1 MPVISG
7 QSSSPFRLVFCIVHL
22 TYIIDSVSRGV
33 FQPVLFA
40 KNFLEQVSHFPFPDC
55 PFHWYFKVIGTCFLA
70 YGLMALVSC
79 LVVPHMEAACINE
92 LIHKCFWCV
101 WPFCL
106 KNNKLKN
113 GRNFITL
120 PPVFPRNEVWELS
133 TELTHWWLCWNQ
145 FPTRL
150 LPIRN
155 NQIWVVTRHQ
165 YGISALISQTL
176 FRRETSG
183 GVGKCRLFC
192 QAL

>member
-7 QSSSPFRLVFCIVHL
+7 QSSSPSRVVFCLVIWRIL
-22 TYIIDSVSRGV
+22 LIAWGEEFFSQYCLRKI
-33 FQPVLFA
+33 
-40 KNFLEQVSHFPFPDC
+40 FLSKFPISPSHC

-70 YGLMALVSC
+70 FGLMALVSC

-92 LIHKCFWCV
+92 LIHKYFWCV

-106 KNNKLKN
+106 KNKKLKN

-120 PPVFPRNEVWELS
+120 PPVFPRNEVWETN
-133 TELTHWWLCWNQ
+133 TEITHWWLCWNQ
-145 FPTRL
+145 FPTQL
-150 LPIRN
+150 WPIRN

-183 GVGKCRLFC
+183 GVGKCRLFS

>member
-7 QSSSPFRLVFCIVHL
+7 QSSSPSRLVFCIVHL
-22 TYIIDSVSRGV
+22 AYIIDSVSRGV

-70 YGLMALVSC
+70 FGLMALVSC

-106 KNNKLKN
+106 KNKKMAEISLRYHRFFREMKAEKRAQKLHTDDFVET
-113 GRNFITL
+113 NFLRGYDQSET
-120 PPVFPRNEVWELS
+120 
-133 TELTHWWLCWNQ
+133 
-145 FPTRL
+145 
-150 LPIRN
+150 IR
-155 NQIWVVTRHQ
+155 
-165 YGISALISQTL
+165 
-176 FRRETSG
+176 SG
-183 GVGKCRLFC
+183 
-192 QAL
+192 